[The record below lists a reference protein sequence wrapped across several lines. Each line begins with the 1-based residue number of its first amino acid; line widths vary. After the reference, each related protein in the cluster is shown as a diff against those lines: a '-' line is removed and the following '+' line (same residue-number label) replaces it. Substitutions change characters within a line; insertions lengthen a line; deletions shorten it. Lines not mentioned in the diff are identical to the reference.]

1 MGGDSLDPMVAAM
14 VEEGEQAI
22 GALPTHA
29 SRIAGLLA
37 QHFPAQTLEAVH
49 AQMRPGVEASKKGVN
64 QQVRALSPLLSLR
77 LLSSLSCPIA
87 SLLRL
92 ASLVRRASTNRRE
105 RLSFLSPR

>member
-64 QQVRALSPLLSLR
+64 QQVRALGFCSPLLSSLASALPLLR
-77 LLSSLSCPIA
+77 RA
-87 SLLRL
+87 SLLT
-92 ASLVRRASTNRRE
+92 RASTNRCE
-105 RLSFLSPR
+105 ST

>member
-64 QQVRALSPLLSLR
+64 QQVRALSSPLLGHGHD
-77 LLSSLSCPIA
+77 LLSSPSASPLS
-87 SLLRL
+87 
-92 ASLVRRASTNRRE
+92 
-105 RLSFLSPR
+105 